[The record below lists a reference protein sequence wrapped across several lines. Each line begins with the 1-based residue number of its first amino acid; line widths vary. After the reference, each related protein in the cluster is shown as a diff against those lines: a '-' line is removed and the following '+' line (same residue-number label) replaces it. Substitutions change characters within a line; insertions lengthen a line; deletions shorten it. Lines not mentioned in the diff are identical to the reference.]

1 MTDLLIITAALL
13 VVAIAS
19 ELVLGRAKVQTG
31 LLRIMAAWAAV
42 YFILLYFFLGWTDV
56 DAVAFTIFWGGAF
69 LSWFGVRSHIESSIL
84 LRMTYLLRRGPL
96 TDAELVANYNCQ
108 FSEEM
113 RLEELLRGG
122 LLVRDEGHL
131 VVTPKGKIILAMVDK
146 IR

>member
-13 VVAIAS
+13 VVAVAS
-19 ELVLGRAKVQTG
+19 EGVLGRAKLQTG
-31 LLRIMAAWAAV
+31 LPRIIAAWAAV
-42 YFILLYFFLGWTDV
+42 YIIVLYFFLGWTDV
-56 DAVAFTIFWGGAF
+56 DEVAFTIFWGGAF
-69 LSWFGVRSHIESSIL
+69 LSWFGVRSHVESSIL

-113 RLEELLRGG
+113 RIEELLRGG
-122 LLVRDEGHL
+122 LVTGDESDL

-146 IR
+146 LR

>member
-1 MTDLLIITAALL
+1 MTDLLIVTAALL
-13 VVAIAS
+13 FVAIAS
-19 ELVLGRAKVQTG
+19 ELVLGRAKLQTG

-42 YFILLYFFLGWTDV
+42 YFIVLYFFLDWTDV

-69 LSWFGVRSHIESSIL
+69 LSWFGVRSHVESSIL

-113 RLEELLRGG
+113 RIEELLRGG
-122 LLVRDEGHL
+122 LLIRDEGDL
-131 VVTPKGKIILAMVDK
+131 VVTPKGQMVLAMVGK
-146 IR
+146 LR